1 VQGLEQLEFRDRLG
15 RRLIRC
21 LSGLAIFAI
30 GISMQMNANLG
41 APPWDVFHQG
51 VSNQTGIT
59 IGRVIV
65 ITGFVLLFFWIPL
78 KQKPGLGTILNAL
91 EIGLVADIALEIIPE
106 PSNLFVRVA
115 MAGGGI
121 VVVALGTGL
130 YIGSALGPGP
140 RDGLMTGLAKRGI
153 PIRVGRTA
161 IEVAVLV
168 TGFFTRRPSWY
179 SNFCICFGRRP
190 TRAIF
195 SAPSG
200 NEKTDCLIFVV
211 NTCSARP

>member
-1 VQGLEQLEFRDRLG
+1 MQGLEQLEFRDRLG

-65 ITGFVLLFFWIPL
+65 MTGFVLLFFWIPL

-106 PSNLFVRVA
+106 PNNLLVRIA

-130 YIGSALGPGP
+130 YIGSSLGPGP

-168 TGFFTRRPSWY
+168 TGFLLGGQVGIATFAFALGVGPLVQFFLPRMAVKK
-179 SNFCICFGRRP
+179 P
-190 TRAIF
+190 TI
-195 SAPSG
+195 
-200 NEKTDCLIFVV
+200 
-211 NTCSARP
+211 

>member
-106 PSNLFVRVA
+106 PSNLFVRIA

-140 RDGLMTGLAKRGI
+140 RDGLMTGW
-153 PIRVGRTA
+153 PS
-161 IEVAVLV
+161 VAFQFELV
-168 TGFFTRRPSWY
+168 APQLKSQY
-179 SNFCICFGRRP
+179 LLQVFC
-190 TRAIF
+190 
-195 SAPSG
+195 
-200 NEKTDCLIFVV
+200 
-211 NTCSARP
+211 